1 MDLSLSLY
9 KLDNINATFSLSL
22 AASAAAVLVVVVQKS
37 SGDEL
42 YAWQDSNSF
51 RRPE

>member
-22 AASAAAVLVVVVQKS
+22 AASAAGVLVVQKS